1 VPTPS
6 RPARQR
12 ATSSAPAPR
21 PGTATARSGTGT
33 GVVPATGAPAVR
45 SGPATEALA
54 ATPLTDHHCHG
65 VFRGPLDDLTI
76 ATSLTESDSVD
87 PRAGSPWASRIGFA
101 LRRECAPLLDLEP
114 HAPVTAY
121 LARRAELGAAE
132 VTRRML
138 AATGTGTFLVD
149 TGLRPPDGLG
159 GLTTPREL
167 AAGAGPGPDGA
178 PARAFE
184 IVRLES
190 VAERVAA
197 AGTSAV
203 GFPTAF
209 REALDRAVTGTP
221 TVPVVGVKS
230 IAAYRAGLDLDGRRP
245 SDLEVVAAAA
255 RWLRLTDH
263 GERGPRLTSPTLHR
277 FLIWEGID
285 RRLPVQLHTGIGD
298 VDAHLHRADP
308 VAATDLL
315 RRTAS
320 AGVPL
325 VLLHTYP
332 FHRQAGHLAQ
342 VFPHVFTDVGLA
354 LHGVGD
360 RAGAVLAEALELVP
374 FGSFLYS
381 SDAYG
386 LPELHLLGAL
396 LFKRALSGLLDDGVV
411 AGDWSESDAVA
422 TAVAI
427 AAGNAGRVYDLRGGP
442 AA

>member
-1 VPTPS
+1 MPTPP
-6 RPARQR
+6 RPVRPR
-12 ATSSAPAPR
+12 ATSDAPA
-21 PGTATARSGTGT
+21 ARSGSGSEVAARTG
-33 GVVPATGAPAVR
+33 GPAVR
-45 SGPATEALA
+45 SGPATEVLA

-76 ATSLTESDSVD
+76 ATSLTESDAVD

-138 AATGTGTFLVD
+138 AATGTGTFVVD
-149 TGLRPPDGLG
+149 TGLKPPDGLG

-167 AAGAGPGPDGA
+167 AAAAGPGPDGT

-197 AGTSAV
+197 AGTSPI
-203 GFPTAF
+203 GFPAAF
-209 REALDRAVTGTP
+209 REALDRAVVGTP

-230 IAAYRAGLDLDGRRP
+230 VAAYRAGLDLDGRRP

-263 GERGPRLTSPTLHR
+263 GGRGPRLTSPTLHR

-298 VDAHLHRADP
+298 VDAHLHKADP

-315 RRTAS
+315 KRTAS
-320 AGVPL
+320 AGVP
-325 VLLHTYP
+325 VMLLHTYP

-360 RAGAVLAEALELVP
+360 RAGAVLAEAMELVP
-374 FGSFLYS
+374 FGSFPYS

-396 LFKRALSGLLDDGVV
+396 RFRLRELGP
-411 AGDWSESDAVA
+411 SEDEQRRRETPRQA
-422 TAVAI
+422 
-427 AAGNAGRVYDLRGGP
+427 R
-442 AA
+442 